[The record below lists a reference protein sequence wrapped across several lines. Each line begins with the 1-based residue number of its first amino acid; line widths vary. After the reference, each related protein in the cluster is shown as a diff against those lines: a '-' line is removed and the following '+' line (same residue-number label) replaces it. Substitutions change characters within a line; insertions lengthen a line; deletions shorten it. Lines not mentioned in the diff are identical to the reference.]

1 MSISAKL
8 NNRPSCETRLGE
20 EEEESASSCETNDLR
35 ELIHDY
41 SPSSSSSNISI
52 VKEEEETVQ
61 HITSTSTTSNN
72 VEDYGFFFIVDEE
85 TETKTRKALHDDEII
100 LR

>member
-61 HITSTSTTSNN
+61 HITSSSTTSNN